1 MKNKYDKTNN
11 FYKRIIMCNINL
23 FNFNK
28 INKSNVWIKFDKE
41 KDLQKFLNWNKLIN
55 TSFNY
60 DYAHEYFKIYKDIKE
75 PILFNFNKHCI
86 SWESNLKNKKDIIY
100 DIKDVLLIN
109 KKDISLELKRL
120 EKEKLKLIK
129 YNKKLYLEISND
141 LLNGVDIHEYQ
152 QDLKHGKFYGCH
164 KFTLLKY
171 NISDIENY
179 NILLGISK
187 AKE

>member
-60 DYAHEYFKIYKDIKE
+60 DYAHEYFKIYQNIYE
-75 PILFNFNKHCI
+75 KH
-86 SWESNLKNKKDIIY
+86 LP
-100 DIKDVLLIN
+100 
-109 KKDISLELKRL
+109 
-120 EKEKLKLIK
+120 
-129 YNKKLYLEISND
+129 
-141 LLNGVDIHEYQ
+141 
-152 QDLKHGKFYGCH
+152 
-164 KFTLLKY
+164 
-171 NISDIENY
+171 
-179 NILLGISK
+179 
-187 AKE
+187 